1 VVTRTQLTKLA
12 NERNQGRTIRMSA
25 MKSGMSRNTA
35 RKYLRQ
41 NDVTEQR
48 RVPHTW
54 RTREDPLVVLW
65 PQAEEMLRQAP
76 ELEAKALFKHLAAG
90 RQDQIKPGLLRT
102 FQRRVKAWRLKA
114 GPEKEVFFTQD
125 AKPGETLAVDWT
137 DMKPLGITIQGKA
150 LDHKLFHAVLPYS
163 NWEWAVRAQSESVL
177 SLRSGLKAALGR
189 LGRVPRKLLTDHSST
204 ATHQLCRDGTRRGFN
219 EEYLGICAHY
229 GLEPRVI
236 NVARPQENG
245 SCESAHGHLKRR
257 IKQHL
262 LLRGSRDFASEEEY
276 DLFLIGVLESANR
289 LRAARVTEELAAM
302 RETTVADLPDYR
314 EVMVTVGNNS
324 TIRLRKQVYSVPS
337 RLIGVKLL
345 ARIYENRIVLFHG
358 AAEVAQLPLG
368 KSDRGAVIDFRHL
381 IGHLLRKPGAF
392 ANYRWR
398 EELFPAPVY
407 RATYDHLERTSP
419 AEADRRY
426 LEILKLAAEE
436 GQTAVENALEHLL
449 GAPRPVINATEAR
462 AMLDTW
468 NDMRREWRQR
478 PPLAVDLTA
487 YDALLDD
494 GSDGDD
500 DPDGGANQTATPKMP
515 DSLTTSPE
523 VTHAA

>member
-1 VVTRTQLTKLA
+1 MPFWVVVTRTQLTKLA
-12 NERNQGRTIRMSA
+12 IERNQARTVSMSA

-54 RTREDPLVVLW
+54 RTREDPLEAVW
-65 PQAEEMLRQAP
+65 PRAEEMLRQAP
-76 ELEAKALFKHLAAG
+76 ELEAKALFEYLAAG
-90 RQDQIKPGLLRT
+90 RQDEIKPGLLRT
-102 FQRRVKAWRLKA
+102 FQRRVKAWRLKE

-125 AKPGETLAVDWT
+125 VKPGEALAVDWT
-137 DMKPLGITIQGKA
+137 DMKPLGITIQGKV
-150 LDHKLFHAVLPYS
+150 LDHKLFHAVLPHS

-177 SLRSGLKAALGR
+177 SLRSGLKATLGR

-245 SCESAHGHLKRR
+245 NCESAHGHLKRR

-262 LLRGSRDFASEEEY
+262 LLRGSRDFASEQEY
-276 DLFLIGVLESANR
+276 DRFLIGVLESANR

-324 TIRLRKQVYSVPS
+324 TIRVNKMVYSVPS
-337 RLIGVKLL
+337 RLIGSKLL
-345 ARIYENRIVLFHG
+345 ARIYENRIVLLDG
-358 AAEVAQLPLG
+358 TVEVTQLPLG
-368 KSDRGAVIDFRHL
+368 KSDRGAVINFRHI
-381 IGHLLRKPGAF
+381 IGYLLRKPGAF

-398 EELFPAPVY
+398 EELFPALVY
-407 RATYDHLERTSP
+407 RAAYDHLERTSH
-419 AEADRRY
+419 EADRRY
-426 LEILKLAAEE
+426 LEILKLAADE
-436 GQTAVENALEHLL
+436 GQTVVENALEYLL
-449 GAPRPVINATEAR
+449 GAPHPVVSAAEAR
-462 AMLDTW
+462 AVIDTW
-468 NDMRREWRQR
+468 RDQQRQWRQC
-478 PPLAVDLTA
+478 PPLEVDLAA
-487 YDALLDD
+487 YDALLDGID
-494 GSDGDD
+494 EGEAEGS
-500 DPDGGANQTATPKMP
+500 AA
-515 DSLTTSPE
+515 LTEPTEQME
-523 VTHAA
+523 VAHAD

>member
-1 VVTRTQLTKLA
+1 
-12 NERNQGRTIRMSA
+12 MSA

-41 NDVTEQR
+41 NDVTEQQ

-54 RTREDPLVVLW
+54 RTREDPLEAIW

-76 ELEAKALFKHLAAG
+76 ELEAKALFEHLTAG
-90 RQDQIKPGLLRT
+90 RQDEIKPGLLRT
-102 FQRRVKAWRLKA
+102 FQRRVKAWRLKE
-114 GPEKEVFFTQD
+114 GPEKEVFFTQEV
-125 AKPGETLAVDWT
+125 KPGETLAVDWT

-219 EEYLGICAHY
+219 DEYLSICAHY
-229 GLEPRVI
+229 GLDPRVI

-245 SCESAHGHLKRR
+245 NCESAHGHLKRR

-276 DLFLIGVLESANR
+276 DLFLIGVLEAANR

-302 RETTVADLPDYR
+302 RETLVAALPDYR
-314 EVMVTVGNNS
+314 EAMVTVGNNS
-324 TIRLRKQVYSVPS
+324 TVRLRKQVYSVPS
-337 RLIGVKLL
+337 RLIGRKLV
-345 ARIYENRIVLFHG
+345 ARIYENRIVLLDR

-392 ANYRWR
+392 ANFRWR

-407 RATYDHLERTSP
+407 RAAYDHLERSTP

-426 LEILKLAAEE
+426 LEILKLAADE
-436 GQTAVENALEHLL
+436 GQAAVENALEHLL
-449 GAPRPVINATEAR
+449 GAPHPVVNAAEAR
-462 AMLDTW
+462 AVLDTW
-468 NDMRREWRQR
+468 RDMQREWRQR
-478 PPLAVDLTA
+478 PPLEADLAA
-487 YDALLDD
+487 YDALLD
-494 GSDGDD
+494 GFDD
-500 DPDGGANQTATPKMP
+500 DKEAYDGITHQTSGLHATATPTP
-515 DSLTTSPE
+515 NPE
-523 VTHAA
+523 VAHAN

>member
-1 VVTRTQLTKLA
+1 
-12 NERNQGRTIRMSA
+12 MSA

-35 RKYLRQ
+35 RKHLRQ
-41 NDVTEQR
+41 NDPTEQR

-54 RTREDPLVVLW
+54 KTREDPLAAIW
-65 PQAEEMLRQAP
+65 PQAELMLRQAP
-76 ELEAKALFKHLAAG
+76 ELEAKALFEHLAAS
-90 RQDQIKPGLLRT
+90 RQDEIKPGLLRT
-102 FQRRVKAWRLKA
+102 FQRRVKAWRLKE
-114 GPEKEVFFTQD
+114 GPEKEVFFTQEV
-125 AKPGETLAVDWT
+125 KPGETLAVDWT
-137 DMKPLGITIQGKA
+137 DMKPLGVTIQGKA

-177 SLRSGLKAALGR
+177 SLRSGLKASLGR
-189 LGRVPRKLLTDHSST
+189 LGRVPRRLLTDHSST

-257 IKQHL
+257 IRQHL

-276 DLFLIGVLESANR
+276 DRFLIGVLEAANR
-289 LRAARVTEELAAM
+289 LRAERVTEELAAM
-302 RETTVADLPDYR
+302 RETVVAELPDYR

-324 TIRLRKQVYSVPS
+324 TVRLRKQVYSVPA
-337 RLIGVKLL
+337 RLIGSKLV
-345 ARIYENRIVLFHG
+345 ARVYENRIVLLDG
-358 AAEVAQLPLG
+358 SVEVAQLPLG

-398 EELFPAPVY
+398 EELFPGPVY
-407 RATYDHLERTSP
+407 RAAYDHLERCAP
-419 AEADRRY
+419 LAADRRY

-449 GAPRPVINATEAR
+449 GAPHPVVGAAEAR
-462 AMLDTW
+462 DLLDTW
-468 NDMRREWRQR
+468 RDLQHEWRQR
-478 PPLAVDLTA
+478 APLEVDLAA
-487 YDALLDD
+487 YDALLEDVE
-494 GSDGDD
+494 GVVEGVVE
-500 DPDGGANQTATPKMP
+500 GASSAEP
-515 DSLTTSPE
+515 TTGRPTGEPSTFNPE
-523 VTHAA
+523 VTHAN

>member
-1 VVTRTQLTKLA
+1 
-12 NERNQGRTIRMSA
+12 MSA

-48 RVPHTW
+48 REPHTW

-76 ELEAKALFKHLAAG
+76 ELEAKALFKHLAA
-90 RQDQIKPGLLRT
+90 RQPEPLKPGLLRT
-102 FQRRVKAWRLKA
+102 FQRRVKAWRLQE
-114 GPEKEVFFTQD
+114 GSEKEVFFTQEVQ
-125 AKPGETLAVDWT
+125 PGETLAVDWT

-177 SLRSGLKAALGR
+177 SLRSGLRASLGR
-189 LGRVPRKLLTDHSST
+189 LGRVPRKLLTDQSST

-219 EEYLGICAHY
+219 DEYLGICAHY

-245 SCESAHGHLKRR
+245 CCESAHGHLKRR

-276 DLFLIGVLESANR
+276 DLFLIGVLESANQ
-289 LRAARVTEELAAM
+289 LRTQRVTEELAAM

-337 RLIGVKLL
+337 RLIGSKLL

-358 AAEVAQLPLG
+358 AVEVAQLPLG

-381 IGHLLRKPGAF
+381 IVHLLRKPGAF

-407 RATYDHLERTSP
+407 RAAYDHLERSMP
-419 AEADRRY
+419 LEADRRY
-426 LEILKLAAEE
+426 LEILKLAADE

-449 GAPRPVINATEAR
+449 GGPRPVVSAAEAR
-462 AMLDTW
+462 SMLDTW
-468 NDMRREWRQR
+468 RDQQREWRQR
-478 PPLAVDLTA
+478 PPLEVNLAA
-487 YDALLDD
+487 YDALLECVDD
-494 GSDGDD
+494 GQEAGDITERASG
-500 DPDGGANQTATPKMP
+500 PQATM
-515 DSLTTSPE
+515 DLTSTPE
-523 VTHAA
+523 VPHAN

>member
-1 VVTRTQLTKLA
+1 
-12 NERNQGRTIRMSA
+12 MSA

-48 RVPHTW
+48 RMPHTW
-54 RTREDPLVVLW
+54 RTREDPLAAIW

-76 ELEAKALFKHLAAG
+76 ELEAKALFEHLAEG
-90 RQDQIKPGLLRT
+90 RRDEIKPGLLRT
-102 FQRRVKAWRLKA
+102 FQRRVKAWRLKE
-114 GPEKEVFFTQD
+114 GPEKEVFFTQEVQ
-125 AKPGETLAVDWT
+125 PGETLAVDWT
-137 DMKPLGITIQGKA
+137 DMKPLGITVQGKA

-189 LGRVPRKLLTDHSST
+189 LGRVPRRLLTDHSST
-204 ATHQLCRDGTRRGFN
+204 ATHQLSRDGTRRGFN
-219 EEYLGICAHY
+219 EEYLAICAHY

-245 SCESAHGHLKRR
+245 NCESAHGHLKRR

-289 LRAARVTEELAAM
+289 LRATRVTGELAAM
-302 RETTVADLPDYR
+302 RETLVADLPDYR
-314 EVMVTVGNNS
+314 ETMVTVGNNS

-345 ARIYENRIVLFHG
+345 ARIYENRIVLLDG

-407 RATYDHLERTSP
+407 RAAYDHLERSSP

-426 LEILKLAAEE
+426 LEILKLAADE

-449 GAPRPVINATEAR
+449 APPHPVVSAAEAR
-462 AMLDTW
+462 AVLEAW
-468 NDMRREWRQR
+468 EDMRREWRRR
-478 PPLAVDLTA
+478 PPLEVNLSS
-487 YDALLDD
+487 YDALLEGGDD
-494 GSDGDD
+494 GGDE
-500 DPDGGANQTATPKMP
+500 PDGGENQTRPPKTP
-515 DSLTTSPE
+515 DSLTTNPE
-523 VTHAA
+523 VTDAA